1 MWNIIERTQGW
12 LARTCLFA
20 GMAFLAGVAPAQTV
34 TYFHNDLSGTPL
46 VATDAS
52 GNVVWKENY
61 RPYGERL
68 NNPAAEAGNVI
79 GFAGKPFDA
88 VTGLSYMGARYYDP
102 VLGRFMGMDS
112 APADPGSVHGFN
124 RYAYANNN
132 PYKYVDPDGHN
143 PIDVAFLV
151 WDLGKLGVAVYT
163 GVGVGAAA
171 ADVGLSVVGVIS
183 PVPFAGQALKAARAV
198 ERGVEAARA
207 AEHGIAEART
217 VEKTAEVAKAA
228 TEAAKEVTA
237 GELRAA
243 GRADFNASRSE
254 ALAAN
259 RGKCTYCD
267 KPATAGDHVK
277 SLKSYADDVNA
288 GKISRADAIK
298 QANSPKNIKG
308 ACTSCNSSKGAQEVS
323 PTPGPGKWVAPN
335 GFHGD

>member
-151 WDLGKLGVAVYT
+151 WDLGKLGVAVYS
-163 GVGVGAAA
+163 GAGVGAAA
-171 ADVGLSVVGVIS
+171 VDVGLSVVGVIS
-183 PVPFAGQALKAARAV
+183 PVPFAGQAIKAARAV

-207 AEHGIAEART
+207 AQHGVEAARA
-217 VEKTAEVAKAA
+217 VEKTAVETAAVAKGAA
-228 TEAAKEVTA
+228 GTAQGADKTVYRLGDSAESVTRLERRSLEAEQKIGQHGVSVSTTKPPPGVPCSSASCADLRSRGFDVIATPSRRDPNHHTVVLPKPVTKEAAKEFN
-237 GELRAA
+237 RAF
-243 GRADFNASRSE
+243 GRE
-254 ALAAN
+254 
-259 RGKCTYCD
+259 
-267 KPATAGDHVK
+267 
-277 SLKSYADDVNA
+277 
-288 GKISRADAIK
+288 
-298 QANSPKNIKG
+298 
-308 ACTSCNSSKGAQEVS
+308 
-323 PTPGPGKWVAPN
+323 
-335 GFHGD
+335 